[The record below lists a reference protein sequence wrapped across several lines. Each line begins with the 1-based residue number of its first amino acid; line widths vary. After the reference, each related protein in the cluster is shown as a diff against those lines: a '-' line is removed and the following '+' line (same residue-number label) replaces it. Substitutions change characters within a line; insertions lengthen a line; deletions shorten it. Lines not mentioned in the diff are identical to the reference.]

1 MKAHVYVTYKQTVL
15 DPQGQT
21 IARALNS
28 MGHPEI
34 VAVRQGKF
42 FAIELAEGTSRETA
56 LKNLDKLSSDVL
68 SNPVIE
74 EYRVEI
80 VD

>member
-1 MKAHVYVTYKQTVL
+1 MKAHVYVTYKTTVL

-42 FAIELAEGTSRETA
+42 FAIELADDTRARPPWPISTSW
-56 LKNLDKLSSDVL
+56 
-68 SNPVIE
+68 PVTCCPT
-74 EYRVEI
+74 R
-80 VD
+80 